1 MPAFSCPAKI
11 IAGVKEPDVFIIDEP
26 TKCDL
31 LAEIRTAGANEAK
44 TIKNAFKEAS
54 VPSKGLMYEL

>member
-31 LAEIRTAGANEAK
+31 LAEIRTAGADEAK
-44 TIKNAFKEAS
+44 TIKMPLRRHLF
-54 VPSKGLMYEL
+54 PPRD